1 MCKPRQPRASGN
13 EKHSSDTTNV
23 GLLNMSQN
31 SGDGLH
37 PTDIVTYII
46 LVIVVFMCFKW
57 AKKCMNR
64 RLAKAR
70 VVLPPAPQQPMP
82 MPAIPPVLP
91 SAPPVQQA
99 IQYQPLS
106 VAALP
111 PPAAKRESPAYTV
124 VYRPGSICE
133 EAAVE
138 DSMSKYR

>member
-1 MCKPRQPRASGN
+1 MCKPRATRASGD
-13 EKHSSDTTNV
+13 EHSSDTTNV

-31 SGDGLH
+31 AGDGLH

-57 AKKCMNR
+57 AKKCMKR
-64 RLAKAR
+64 RLAKAQ
-70 VVLPPAPQQPMP
+70 VLPPAPQQPLP
-82 MPAIPPVLP
+82 MPVAPPVMP
-91 SAPPVQQA
+91 SAPPLQQA

-111 PPAAKRESPAYTV
+111 PPAAKREAPAYTV

-133 EAAVE
+133 EATVE

>member
-1 MCKPRQPRASGN
+1 MCKPRATRASGD
-13 EKHSSDTTNV
+13 EHSSDTTNV

-57 AKKCMNR
+57 AKKCMKR
-64 RLAKAR
+64 RLAKAQ
-70 VVLPPAPQQPMP
+70 VLPPAPQQHLPMP
-82 MPAIPPVLP
+82 VPPPMP
-91 SAPPVQQA
+91 SAPPLQPA

-111 PPAAKRESPAYTV
+111 PPAAKREAQAYTV
-124 VYRPGSICE
+124 VYRPGSISE
-133 EAAVE
+133 EATVE

>member
-1 MCKPRQPRASGN
+1 MDA
-13 EKHSSDTTNV
+13 
-23 GLLNMSQN
+23 
-31 SGDGLH
+31 
-37 PTDIVTYII
+37 TDIGTYVICA
-46 LVIVVFMCFKW
+46 IVVFMVFKW
-57 AKKCMNR
+57 AKKCMKR
-64 RLAKAR
+64 RLAKAQ
-70 VVLPPAPQQPMP
+70 VLPPAPQQPMP
-82 MPAIPPVLP
+82 MPAIPPVMP

-133 EAAVE
+133 EATVE